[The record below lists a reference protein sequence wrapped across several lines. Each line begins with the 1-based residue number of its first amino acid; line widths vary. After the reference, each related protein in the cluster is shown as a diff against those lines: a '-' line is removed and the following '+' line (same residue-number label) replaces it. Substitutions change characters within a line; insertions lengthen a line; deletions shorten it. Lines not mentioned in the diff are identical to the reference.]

1 MTKIAL
7 IICLSDFE
15 MLSEVGE
22 VGDKGKGMKK
32 YRLVAT
38 KQSRGSEARHKE
50 ATVNNIVITIYSINE
65 ATT

>member
-1 MTKIAL
+1 
-7 IICLSDFE
+7 

-38 KQSRGSEARHKE
+38 KQSRGSEALHKE